1 MSEFFNP
8 GNMSTWKKTFEM
20 IRGNLAL
27 DLTQAI
33 VVSFIAAV
41 SVSIFSLIQGDNSFP
56 FGYTLSIVLS
66 ASMLTASS
74 ASIILGKIINKD
86 FTD

>member
-1 MSEFFNP
+1 MNEFTNL

-27 DLTQAI
+27 DLTQAT

-41 SVSIFSLIQGDNSFP
+41 SVSLIQGDNSYP

-66 ASMLTASS
+66 ASMLTAST
-74 ASIILGKIINKD
+74 ASIILGKIIN
-86 FTD
+86 TLSITN